1 METTGV
7 RNRIHISQQ
16 TADLLTAAGK
26 SHWCVSRADAVF
38 AKGKGELKTFW
49 LAVRSE
55 GGRSTGSDQSSDY
68 ASTSGGDVEA
78 VEKSSNSVMTPSTIL
93 VQAVLDKH
101 TRLIDW
107 NTDLLLLQLKDIV
120 AEREASKLPRAIP
133 SNIRRLELDQ
143 MGRSGTVLDEVEEI
157 IRLPP
162 TVANKGTF
170 NNSDTKINDNVRGQL
185 RDYIQTLSVLYRKN
199 AFHNFEVSSSWLSIA
214 RFRSVD

>member
-7 RNRIHISQQ
+7 GNRIHLSQQ
-16 TADLLTAAGK
+16 TAELLTAAGK

-49 LAVRSE
+49 LAVR
-55 GGRSTGSDQSSDY
+55 GGHSSGSDQSSEY

-78 VEKSSNSVMTPSTIL
+78 VEKSSNSFMKPSPIL

-120 AEREASKLPRAIP
+120 AEREASKLARAIP

-157 IRLPP
+157 IRLPR